1 MEFFLPFPY
10 PWSRNLFYN
19 IFLNWSKRFKNNF
32 QNRKWNYPNRKWNYF
47 SHFLASNAKTSLT
60 KHFSFDPKVSKLI
73 FKTGNGIIQT
83 GNGIISPTF
92 WPPMKKLLLQN
103 IFHLIQ
109 GFQKL
114 ISKIGNGIIQSGN
127 GILQTGNGIISPT
140 SRLLMKKLLLQ
151 HIFYLFQSFQN
162 WFSKQ
167 ETELSKQEMELFLPS
182 DKKKVFYKMLLIC
195 SKGFK
200 INYYATKIVVP
211 LKSDHEI
218 KDQILVHQVP
228 TSHGFKRRIDSQ
240 SQHQTM
246 FSESFKIDYT
256 LKSGHKNAFVVYLY
270 ISLRIVISIHSFLTT
285 LINKM
290 KLMITY
296 FRKKKQL

>member
-1 MEFFLPFPY
+1 MELSRQEIDLFLPLPG
-10 PWSRNLFYN
+10 L
-19 IFLNWSKRFKNNF
+19 WSKNFFYKMFLIWSKGSKIDF

-47 SHFLASNAKTSLT
+47 SHFQASDEKTSFT
-60 KHFSFDPKVSKLI
+60 KCFSFDPTGPKLI
-73 FKTGNGIIQT
+73 FK
-83 GNGIISPTF
+83 
-92 WPPMKKLLLQN
+92 
-103 IFHLIQ
+103 
-109 GFQKL
+109 
-114 ISKIGNGIIQSGN
+114 
-127 GILQTGNGIISPT
+127 TGNGIISPT
-140 SRLLMKKLLLQ
+140 SRLSMKKLLLQ
-151 HIFYLFQSFQN
+151 HIFYLFQSFQK

-296 FRKKKQL
+296 FRKKKQLYVLLSKYK

>member
-1 MEFFLPFPY
+1 MF
-10 PWSRNLFYN
+10 
-19 IFLNWSKRFKNNF
+19 
-32 QNRKWNYPNRKWNYF
+32 
-47 SHFLASNAKTSLT
+47 
-60 KHFSFDPKVSKLI
+60 
-73 FKTGNGIIQT
+73 
-83 GNGIISPTF
+83 
-92 WPPMKKLLLQN
+92 
-103 IFHLIQ
+103 
-109 GFQKL
+109 
-114 ISKIGNGIIQSGN
+114 
-127 GILQTGNGIISPT
+127 
-140 SRLLMKKLLLQ
+140 
-151 HIFYLFQSFQN
+151 
-162 WFSKQ
+162 
-167 ETELSKQEMELFLPS
+167 
-182 DKKKVFYKMLLIC
+182 LIC

-256 LKSGHKNAFVVYLY
+256 LNLVIKMLLSFICIFLY
-270 ISLRIVISIHSFLTT
+270 GIVISIHSFLIT
-285 LINKM
+285 LINKI

>member
-1 MEFFLPFPY
+1 ML
-10 PWSRNLFYN
+10 L
-19 IFLNWSKRFKNNF
+19 IWSKGFKIKLQNRKWNYP
-32 QNRKWNYPNRKWNYF
+32 NRKWNYPNRKWNYF

-83 GNGIISPTF
+83 GNGIIFPTF

-127 GILQTGNGIISPT
+127 GILQTGNGIIFPT

-182 DKKKVFYKMLLIC
+182 DKKKFFTKCC
-195 SKGFK
+195 SF
-200 INYYATKIVVP
+200 VP
-211 LKSDHEI
+211 RGSKSTI
-218 KDQILVHQVP
+218 MQQKLW
-228 TSHGFKRRIDSQ
+228 SHWRV
-240 SQHQTM
+240 TM
-246 FSESFKIDYT
+246 R
-256 LKSGHKNAFVVYLY
+256 
-270 ISLRIVISIHSFLTT
+270 LRIKYLFTKCLPLMDLNEGLTPNLNT
-285 LINKM
+285 RPCFQKALKLII
-290 KLMITY
+290 L
-296 FRKKKQL
+296 

>member
-1 MEFFLPFPY
+1 
-10 PWSRNLFYN
+10 
-19 IFLNWSKRFKNNF
+19 
-32 QNRKWNYPNRKWNYF
+32 
-47 SHFLASNAKTSLT
+47 
-60 KHFSFDPKVSKLI
+60 
-73 FKTGNGIIQT
+73 
-83 GNGIISPTF
+83 
-92 WPPMKKLLLQN
+92 
-103 IFHLIQ
+103 
-109 GFQKL
+109 
-114 ISKIGNGIIQSGN
+114 
-127 GILQTGNGIISPT
+127 
-140 SRLLMKKLLLQ
+140 
-151 HIFYLFQSFQN
+151 
-162 WFSKQ
+162 
-167 ETELSKQEMELFLPS
+167 MELFLPS

-285 LINKM
+285 LINKL

-296 FRKKKQL
+296 FRKKKQLYVLLSKYK

>member
-1 MEFFLPFPY
+1 M
-10 PWSRNLFYN
+10 
-19 IFLNWSKRFKNNF
+19 
-32 QNRKWNYPNRKWNYF
+32 
-47 SHFLASNAKTSLT
+47 
-60 KHFSFDPKVSKLI
+60 
-73 FKTGNGIIQT
+73 
-83 GNGIISPTF
+83 
-92 WPPMKKLLLQN
+92 
-103 IFHLIQ
+103 
-109 GFQKL
+109 
-114 ISKIGNGIIQSGN
+114 
-127 GILQTGNGIISPT
+127 
-140 SRLLMKKLLLQ
+140 
-151 HIFYLFQSFQN
+151 
-162 WFSKQ
+162 
-167 ETELSKQEMELFLPS
+167 ELSKQEMELSLPLPGLWW
-182 DKKKVFYKMLLIC
+182 KNFFYKMFLIW
-195 SKGFK
+195 SKGSK

>member
-1 MEFFLPFPY
+1 
-10 PWSRNLFYN
+10 
-19 IFLNWSKRFKNNF
+19 
-32 QNRKWNYPNRKWNYF
+32 
-47 SHFLASNAKTSLT
+47 
-60 KHFSFDPKVSKLI
+60 
-73 FKTGNGIIQT
+73 
-83 GNGIISPTF
+83 
-92 WPPMKKLLLQN
+92 MKKFLLQN
-103 IFHLIQ
+103 V
-109 GFQKL
+109 
-114 ISKIGNGIIQSGN
+114 
-127 GILQTGNGIISPT
+127 
-140 SRLLMKKLLLQ
+140 
-151 HIFYLFQSFQN
+151 FYLFQASQN

-167 ETELSKQEMELFLPS
+167 EMELSKQEMELFLPLPGLWW
-182 DKKKVFYKMLLIC
+182 KNFLYKMFLIW
-195 SKGFK
+195 SKGSK

-285 LINKM
+285 LISKWNWW
-290 KLMITY
+290 LPTLERRNNYRYCYQNINNAI
-296 FRKKKQL
+296 